1 MSRNIPPLDLMWLL
15 VETANAPTHVG
26 ALLLFERPARA
37 PASFVADLVAS
48 YRSGEPRAP
57 FDQIPSLVGTRLP
70 HWRQAPSIDLE
81 HHVQHLVLPAGAT
94 ERTLV
99 RLVEDLHEP
108 MLDRNRPLF
117 RLVFIEGLPDG
128 RFAMYIKLHHAI
140 IDGMS
145 AISRIVASLA
155 TSPKERARPPMF
167 AVDVSPPRTRH
178 PQRLSA
184 PVSAFNRSALR
195 QTSALKDVS
204 LGLVAK
210 TLRRLLTKELT
221 GSQPFAAAHLATNEP
236 VRTPRSF
243 AMLALPL
250 DTMRDVG
257 KAFGGTINDVA
268 ATIVDAGLQRYLDDL
283 GRPTPK
289 PLVTMLPVSLRDEGD
304 TSAKTLASAMF
315 VALGAPDAE
324 PQDRMRQVMA
334 AVAAGKADLRAMSKD
349 AALLYATTILGIG
362 TATEMSSAV
371 GRVTG
376 HLANFVLSNVPGSRE
391 DLYLHGAKLTAIF
404 PISALALNVG
414 VNVTLT
420 SHAGTMFFG
429 FVGNGI
435 ALPGF
440 DRLARHTGDAF
451 ATLVAAPKTA
461 PKTAPKRRPAKRRS
475 VTVAAAEPPGKR
487 AAVATRGA
495 RG

>member
-48 YRSGEPRAP
+48 YRAATPRTP
-57 FDQIPSLVGTRLP
+57 FDQVPRLVGTRLP
-70 HWRQAPSIDLE
+70 HWQQVEAIDLDY
-81 HHVQHLVLPAGAT
+81 HVQHLVLPAGAT

-128 RFAMYIKLHHAI
+128 RFAMYLKLHHAI

-155 TSPKERARPPMF
+155 TSPKERTRPPMF
-167 AVDVSPPRTRH
+167 AVDVAPPRTRH
-178 PQRLSA
+178 PRRLSA
-184 PVSAFNRSALR
+184 EVSAFNRSALR

-204 LGLVAK
+204 VGLVVK
-210 TLRRLLTKELT
+210 TLRRLVVKDTA

-236 VRTPRSF
+236 VRTPRAF

-250 DTMRDVG
+250 ETMREIG
-257 KAFGGTINDVA
+257 KAFGGTLNDVA

-283 GRPTPK
+283 GRPARK

-324 PQDRMRQVMA
+324 AEDRMRQVMA

-349 AALLYATTILGIG
+349 AALLYATTVLGIG
-362 TATEMSSAV
+362 TATEMSSVV

-391 DLYLHGAKLTAIF
+391 DLYLHGARLAAIF

-435 ALPGF
+435 ALPDF

-451 ATLVAAPKTA
+451 AALGAAVQ
-461 PKTAPKRRPAKRRS
+461 RPAQRRRAKPG
-475 VTVAAAEPPGKR
+475 TTAAAAAKPSRKR
-487 AAVATRGA
+487 AAAIGRGA
-495 RG
+495 PG